1 MRYLITG
8 GAGFIGG
15 HLAELLLKQDNCEKV
30 VVIDNLSTGSLDN
43 LAEIKDDCKLE
54 VVIADLTDSTLNL
67 DSYVENSDCI
77 YHLAA
82 AVGVELVVKD
92 PAHTIYTNV
101 HGTERILDSAV
112 KFNKRIIV
120 ASTSEVYGKSDK
132 AYFSETDDLLIGC
145 PTHSR
150 WSYAC
155 SKLLDEF
162 YALAYYKSHK
172 LPATV
177 VRFFNTVGPRQTGQY
192 GMVIPRF
199 VEAALNGKDIRV
211 YGDGSQSRCF
221 CHVFDTIRALLH
233 LAKNEESYG
242 QIYNIGS
249 QRQISILELAKL
261 IIKEVGS
268 SSEIK
273 IIPYEEAYESG
284 FEDMMHRAPNVSK
297 INKLIN
303 WQAENSLEKIIQDV
317 KSSYL
322 KKNIKG

>member
-15 HLAELLLKQDNCEKV
+15 HLTELLLKQENCEKV
-30 VVIDNLSTGSLDN
+30 IIIDNLSTGSLDN
-43 LAEIKDDCKLE
+43 LEEVKNNPKLKI
-54 VVIADLTDSTLNL
+54 VIADLTDETLNL
-67 DSYVENSDCI
+67 DDYVKDVDCI

-82 AVGVELVVKD
+82 AVGVELVVKE
-92 PAHTIYTNV
+92 PGHTIHTTV
-101 HGTERILDSAV
+101 HGTEKVLDSAV
-112 KFNKRIIV
+112 KFNKRIII
-120 ASTSEVYGKSDK
+120 ASTSEVYGKSDR

-162 YALAYYKSHK
+162 YALAYYKSHR

-199 VEAALNGKDIRV
+199 VEAALLNKDIRV

-221 CHVFDTIRALLH
+221 CHVFDTIRALLA
-233 LAKNEESYG
+233 LANNEESYG

-249 QRQISILELAKL
+249 QKQISILELAKL
-261 IIKEVGS
+261 IIKEIGS
-268 SSEIK
+268 NSEIK

-303 WQAENSLEKIIQDV
+303 WQAENSLEQIIRDV
-317 KSSYL
+317 KDSCL
-322 KKNIKG
+322 KKLQ

>member
-1 MRYLITG
+1 MRYIITG

-15 HLAELLLKQDNCEKV
+15 HLTELLLRQKDCEKV
-30 VVIDNLSTGSLDN
+30 TIIDNLSTGSLDN
-43 LAEIKDDCKLE
+43 LKAVENNPKLE
-54 VVIADLTDSTLNL
+54 IVIADLTDDEL
-67 DSYVENSDCI
+67 DLDKYAENADCI

-82 AVGVELVVKD
+82 AVGVELVVKE
-92 PAHTIYTNV
+92 PGHTIYTNV
-101 HGTERILDSAV
+101 HGTERILNAAV
-112 KFNKRIIV
+112 KFHKRIIV
-120 ASTSEVYGKSDK
+120 ASTSEVYGKSDR

-162 YALAYYKSHK
+162 YALSYFKSHN

-192 GMVIPRF
+192 GMVVPRF
-199 VEAALNGKDIRV
+199 VEAALQNKDIKV
-211 YGDGSQSRCF
+211 YGDGSQTRCF
-221 CHVFDTIRALLH
+221 CHVFDTIRALLA
-233 LAKNEESYG
+233 LAKNEESFG

-261 IIKEVGS
+261 IIKEVDS
-268 SSEIK
+268 SSKIK
-273 IIPYEEAYESG
+273 MIPYEEAYESG
-284 FEDMMHRAPNVSK
+284 FEDMMHRAPSVSK

-303 WQAENSLEKIIQDV
+303 WQAENSLEQIIHDV
-317 KSSYL
+317 KESCL
-322 KKNIKG
+322 KKGL

>member
-15 HLAELLLKQDNCEKV
+15 HLTELLLKQENCEKV
-30 VVIDNLSTGSLDN
+30 IIIDNLSTGSLDN
-43 LAEIKDDCKLE
+43 LEEVKNNPKLKI
-54 VVIADLTDSTLNL
+54 VIADLTDETLNL
-67 DSYVENSDCI
+67 DDYVKDVDCI

-82 AVGVELVVKD
+82 AVGVELVVKE
-92 PAHTIYTNV
+92 PGHTIHTNV
-101 HGTERILDSAV
+101 HGTEKVLDSAV
-112 KFNKRIIV
+112 KFNKRIII
-120 ASTSEVYGKSDK
+120 ASTSEVYGKSDRT
-132 AYFSETDDLLIGC
+132 YFSETDDLLIGC

-162 YALAYYKSHK
+162 YALAYYKSHR

-199 VEAALNGKDIRV
+199 VEAALLNKDIRV

-221 CHVFDTIRALLH
+221 CHVFDTIRALLA
-233 LAKNEESYG
+233 LANNEESYG

-249 QRQISILELAKL
+249 QKQISILELAKL
-261 IIKEVGS
+261 IIKEIGS
-268 SSEIK
+268 NSEIK

-303 WQAENSLEKIIQDV
+303 WQAENSLEQIIRDV
-317 KSSYL
+317 KDSCL
-322 KKNIKG
+322 KKLQ

>member
-15 HLAELLLKQDNCEKV
+15 HLTELLLKQENCEKV
-30 VVIDNLSTGSLDN
+30 IIIDNLSTGSLDN
-43 LAEIKDDCKLE
+43 LEGVKNNPKLKI
-54 VVIADLTDSTLNL
+54 VIADLTDETLNL
-67 DSYVENSDCI
+67 DDYVKDVDCI

-82 AVGVELVVKD
+82 AVGVELVVKE
-92 PAHTIYTNV
+92 PGHTIYTNV
-101 HGTERILDSAV
+101 HGTEKVLDSAV
-112 KFNKRIIV
+112 KFNKRIII
-120 ASTSEVYGKSDK
+120 ASTSEVYGKSDR

-162 YALAYYKSHK
+162 YALAYYKSHR

-199 VEAALNGKDIRV
+199 VEAALLNKDIRV

-221 CHVFDTIRALLH
+221 CHVFDTIRALLA
-233 LAKNEESYG
+233 LANNEESYG

-249 QRQISILELAKL
+249 QKQISILELAKL
-261 IIKEVGS
+261 IIKEVDS
-268 SSEIK
+268 NSEIK

-303 WQAENSLEKIIQDV
+303 WQAENSLEQIIRDV
-317 KSSYL
+317 KNSCL
-322 KKNIKG
+322 KKSQ

>member
-15 HLAELLLKQDNCEKV
+15 HLTELLLKQENCEKV
-30 VVIDNLSTGSLDN
+30 IIIDNLSTGSLDN
-43 LAEIKDDCKLE
+43 LEEVKNNPKLKI
-54 VVIADLTDSTLNL
+54 VIADLTDETLNL
-67 DSYVENSDCI
+67 DDYVKDVDCI

-82 AVGVELVVKD
+82 AVGVELVVKE
-92 PAHTIYTNV
+92 PGHTIHTNV
-101 HGTERILDSAV
+101 HGTEKVLDSAV
-112 KFNKRIIV
+112 KFNKRIII
-120 ASTSEVYGKSDK
+120 ASTSEVYGKSDR

-162 YALAYYKSHK
+162 YALAYYKSHR

-199 VEAALNGKDIRV
+199 VEAALLNKDIRV

-221 CHVFDTIRALLH
+221 CHVFDTIRALLA
-233 LAKNEESYG
+233 LANNEESYG

-249 QRQISILELAKL
+249 QKQISILELAKL
-261 IIKEVGS
+261 IIKEIGS
-268 SSEIK
+268 NSKIK

-303 WQAENSLEKIIQDV
+303 WQAENSLEQIIRDV
-317 KSSYL
+317 KDSCL
-322 KKNIKG
+322 KKLQ